1 MTAQLSTAGIAT
13 GAAVYP
19 KPLSAAARAYATN
32 VRKISAATLERLGVG
47 SDTAF
52 FPELNRESE
61 AVVFPYWDAAG
72 KLHNWK
78 AAAYPVKAFVG
89 MKGGTLQF
97 WNLANVIGSSVV
109 YIVEGEWD
117 ALSLIEA
124 GIPAEQVLSVPNGAR
139 ARTADD
145 PAELRGYGYVGE
157 ALRAGLN
164 RTKRFVWCGDND
176 GAGLALRAD
185 MARLLGAARFNF
197 IEWPDGTKD
206 ANDML
211 RGDGRQALR
220 ELVMEGA
227 LPWPVDGLYR
237 LSELPEPPPLTLWH
251 PGFPEWESKVMLA
264 PRTVSVFSGHPGHGK
279 STLSMQIWFQVCRD
293 YDLTAAVAS
302 FETHAK
308 PHHRRALRQ
317 LQAGKLERDM
327 TDAELRAADAW
338 AEDHFLWMA
347 HPEYRPDLGWFLDKA
362 EVAVVRH
369 GARIIQLDPWNRLE
383 ASRDKA
389 ESETEYIGRCLRTL
403 HAFATD
409 MNCHVQILAHPAKMD
424 SPRKGKPPE
433 LEDISGS
440 KNWDNMVDQGFV
452 VHRPTFFE
460 DGQRRTD
467 AVFLHRKARFDA
479 LGYQC
484 QLKIAFDL
492 ATGRYRSADYPA
504 TAGLNRTP

>member
-1 MTAQLSTAGIAT
+1 MTAQFSTAGIAT
-13 GAAVYP
+13 GAGAYP
-19 KPLSAAARAYATN
+19 KTLSAAARAYASN

-47 SDTAF
+47 SDTVF

-61 AVVFPYWDAAG
+61 AVVFPYEAG
-72 KLHNWK
+72 GQLHNWK
-78 AAAYPVKAFVG
+78 AAAFPVKAFLG
-89 MKGGTLQF
+89 MKGGKLQF
-97 WNLANVIGSSVV
+97 WNLASVV
-109 YIVEGEWD
+109 GSTTVYITEGEWD

-124 GIPAEQVLSVPNGAR
+124 GIPLERVLSVPNGAR

-145 PAELRGYGYVGE
+145 PAELRGYAYVVE

-185 MARLLGAARFNF
+185 MARLLGAARFHF
-197 IEWPDGTKD
+197 IEWPDGIKD

-211 RGDGRQALR
+211 RGDGPQALR

-251 PGFPEWESKVMLA
+251 SGFPEWESKVMLA
-264 PRTVSVFSGHPGHGK
+264 PRTLSVFTGHPGHGK
-279 STLSMQIWFQVCRD
+279 TTLSMQLWFQICRA

-317 LQAGKLERDM
+317 LHAGKLERDM
-327 TDAELRAADAW
+327 TEAEMRAADVW
-338 AEDHFLWMA
+338 VENHFLWMA
-347 HPEYRPDLGWFLDKA
+347 HPEHRPDLNWFLDKA

-383 ASRDKA
+383 ASRDKS

-403 HAFATD
+403 HAFAAD

-424 SPRKGKPPE
+424 SNRKGKAPE

-467 AVFLHRKARFDA
+467 AVFFHRKARFDA

-484 QLKIAFDL
+484 QLKIDFDL
-492 ATGRYRSADYPA
+492 AAGRYRSADYPA
-504 TAGLNRTP
+504 SAGINLRG